1 MSRAT
6 VELTLATCQ
15 AGNTF
20 SLSRALA
27 GYLSDYLAR
36 PVRFLDG
43 ADWRDTYS
51 AIAAGRIDIGWI
63 CGQPYVDLLA
73 AGAPISLLAAP
84 VMTGARYG
92 GRPVYFSDVIVRRD
106 SRFRH
111 FTDLRGASW
120 AYNEPGS
127 HSGYH
132 VTRYHL
138 ARLGETGRYFGRIV
152 GSGNHARSLELI
164 LAGAVDASA
173 IDSTVLEW
181 VLAGDSTLASRLRV
195 IETLGPSP
203 SPPLIVAGEQ
213 GMALREQLR
222 ASLLALPTTAE
233 GRSILAAGG
242 LARFAA
248 VADGDYDA
256 IRAMAEVAQAAP
268 DFV

>member
-6 VELTLATCQ
+6 AELTLATCQ

-27 GYLSDYLAR
+27 GYLSDYLAW

-43 ADWRDTYS
+43 ADWRDAYA

-63 CGQPYVDLLA
+63 CGRPYVDLLA
-73 AGAPISLLAAP
+73 AGAPLSLLAAP
-84 VMTGARYG
+84 VMAGARYG
-92 GRPVYFSDVIVRRD
+92 GRPVYFSDVVVRRD
-106 SRFRH
+106 SRFQS
-111 FTDLRGASW
+111 FGDLRGASW

-138 ARLGETGRYFGRIV
+138 ARLGETERYFGRIV
-152 GSGNHARSLELI
+152 GSGSHARSLELV

-181 VLAGDSTLASRLRV
+181 ALAGDPTLASRLRV

-213 GMALREQLR
+213 GLALCEQLR
-222 ASLLALPTTAE
+222 ASLLALPATAE
-233 GRSILAAGG
+233 GLSILAVGG

-248 VADGDYDA
+248 AANSDYDA
-256 IRAMAEVAQAAP
+256 IRAMAEVAQTAP